1 MACLADLDFEVIRS
15 ILGDHPDRQDIVTS
29 FVAASRGGYVEL
41 FDRLYSFFYKDD
53 SSEDES
59 YDDDS
64 SEDDSDEGDSSEDES
79 YDDDSSE
86 DDSDEGVILAYCL
99 GWAAQSGQNAM
110 IDHLS
115 EEYGMEVKRY
125 VGPLHQ
131 AAQSGQTR
139 TVQHLIEV
147 YGVDPCQKYGG
158 QTARE
163 FSVESGERAVAQLLL
178 EYEREARS
186 RESKK
191 NRPVRR
197 RPRPPAL

>member
-64 SEDDSDEGDSSEDES
+64 SEDDSDED
-79 YDDDSSE
+79 
-86 DDSDEGVILAYCL
+86 VILAYCL